1 MLCLFPFI
9 SLSISTHRNC
19 NECAIFV
26 SFLPVS
32 FLLFSIFLYLFPFL
46 SFFFLLFVQQEAKSN
61 VMLASKDVYVKKI

>member
-1 MLCLFPFI
+1 MLCLLPFI

-19 NECAIFV
+19 NEYAIFV

-46 SFFFLLFVQQEAKSN
+46 SLFLLFVQQEAKSN
-61 VMLASKDVYVKKI
+61 VMLASKDVYVKKT